1 MKKILYM
8 ASIFAL
14 LFTSCDPMEDVY
26 DEVDK
31 ANADEL
37 ADQKFFSDK
46 TLITNGYELTEADF
60 ALSSNEDVAKYKN
73 FSKYATAADNLADIL
88 TNKKLYGEAGI
99 EYTVIYNFYRGSLSY
114 LGDYLDFLEEL
125 AAIDSYTLS
134 TADYD
139 SMGTGN
145 DEPGKYNNF
154 SGSTPAEDYLPNFL
168 LGKYPD
174 AVDGDELA
182 ITYKF
187 YDGSVSE
194 ITEFW
199 AFDGSVWAES
209 SKSAPEVPSD
219 VEIYELV
226 SADYDSMGAPGK
238 YNNFSSSDAPESYLP
253 NFLGQKFPYAL
264 EGDKI
269 APIYKYYDGGVESRM
284 KEYTLTDGVWVEYS
298 STIDASALVA
308 FKDKAWVFV
317 PPIKF
322 IKSEKAATEQYTLVD
337 ADYALVGNGNYKNFD
352 VRDGKG
358 EADEAVV
365 IAKLTMILKANFEL
379 VVGNVYEVTYDIYD
393 GANGTATMKLEA
405 VEDN

>member
-114 LGDYLDFLEEL
+114 IGDYLDFLEEL
-125 AAIDSYTLS
+125 AGIESYELKD
-134 TADYD
+134 ADYEAL
-139 SMGTGN
+139 GYGQY
-145 DEPGKYNNF
+145 KNF
-154 SGSTPAEDYLPNFL
+154 DYKVDVPTVLAGFL

-174 AVDGDELA
+174 AVEGDERA
-182 ITYKF
+182 ITYVY
-187 YDGSVSE
+187 YDSGDKNDV
-194 ITEFW
+194 TEFW
-199 AFDGSVWAES
+199 TFDGSVWTES
-209 SKSAPEVPSD
+209 DKAAPDAPSGVD
-219 VEIYELV
+219 IYELV
-226 SADYDSMGAPGK
+226 AADYDLMGAPGK
-238 YNNFSSSDAPESYLP
+238 YNNFSSSDAPEDYLP
-253 NFLGQKFPYAL
+253 NFLGVKFPFAL
-264 EGDKI
+264 DGDKI
-269 APIYKYYDGGVESRM
+269 ATVYKYYSGSTETKM

-298 STIDASALVA
+298 SAIDASALVA
-308 FKDKAWVFV
+308 FKDKVWVFV

-379 VVGNVYEVTYDIYD
+379 VVGNVYEVSYDIYD
-393 GANGTATMKLEA
+393 GANSVATMKLEA